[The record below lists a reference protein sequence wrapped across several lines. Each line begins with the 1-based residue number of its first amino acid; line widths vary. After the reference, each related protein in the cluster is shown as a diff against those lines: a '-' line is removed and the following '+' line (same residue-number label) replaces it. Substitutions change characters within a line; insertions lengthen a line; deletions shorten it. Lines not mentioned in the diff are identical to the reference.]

1 MHHECVET
9 GVDLKDRD
17 YAAASV
23 AAKGSDLVKNKF
35 SQFSH
40 ISHCPKLNMIEE
52 KWSQ

>member
-23 AAKGSDLVKNKF
+23 AAEGSDFVKNKF
-35 SQFSH
+35 SQFSQVC
-40 ISHCPKLNMIEE
+40 SHVRN
-52 KWSQ
+52 

>member
-23 AAKGSDLVKNKF
+23 AAEVSDFVKNKF
-35 SQFSH
+35 SQFPHIFLSH
-40 ISHCPKLNMIEE
+40 ERN
-52 KWSQ
+52 